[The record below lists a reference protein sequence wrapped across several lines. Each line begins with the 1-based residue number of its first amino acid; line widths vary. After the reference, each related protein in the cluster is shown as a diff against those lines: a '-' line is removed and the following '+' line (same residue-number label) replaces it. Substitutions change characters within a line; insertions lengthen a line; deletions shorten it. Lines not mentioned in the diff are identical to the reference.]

1 LKAASRQ
8 DAKMD
13 IEALERTGPNYSV
26 EKLLSARR
34 KTTEAVLRIAEKIKP
49 GMLEEDARRIGQETL
64 AQLGSGQGWH
74 KTLVR
79 FGRNT
84 TKNYVDAPEPNVRL
98 ADNDIFFVDIG
109 PIWGDT
115 EGDGG
120 GTFVV
125 GQKPDADMR
134 RCTVD
139 VRRIF
144 ETVRQQWMA
153 SKMTGKELY
162 DFAIRAAA
170 DLGWVLNLGLTGHR
184 LSDYPHKAH
193 YAGTLGAISI
203 HPSPNLWILEIQ
215 IRHPKSNH
223 TTLVHSGRKL

>member
-1 LKAASRQ
+1 
-8 DAKMD
+8 MD
-13 IEALERTGPNYSV
+13 IEALEKSGPNYSV
-26 EKLLSARR
+26 EKMLNARR
-34 KTTEAVLRIAEKIKP
+34 KTTEAVLRIAERIKP
-49 GMLEEDARRIGQETL
+49 GMLEEDARRVGQETL
-64 AQLGSGQGWH
+64 EALGSTQGWH

-84 TKNYVDAPEPNVRL
+84 TKNYVDASEPDVRL
-98 ADNDIFFVDIG
+98 TEDDIFFVDIG
-109 PIWGDT
+109 PIWDDT

-125 GQKPDADMR
+125 GSQPDADMK

-139 VRRIF
+139 VKRIF

-153 SKMTGKELY
+153 STMTGKELY
-162 DFAIRAAA
+162 DFAIGAAA
-170 DLGWVLNLGLTGHR
+170 DLGWILNLGLTGHR

-193 YAGTLGAISI
+193 FAGTLGTVSI

-215 IRHPKSNH
+215 IRHPSKPFGGFFEDLLLTNEA
-223 TTLVHSGRKL
+223 T

>member
-1 LKAASRQ
+1 MELKA
-8 DAKMD
+8 
-13 IEALERTGPNYSV
+13 LEGTGPNYSI
-26 EKLLSARR
+26 EKLLDARR
-34 KTTEAVLRIAEKIKP
+34 RTNEAVLRIAEKIKP
-49 GMLEEDARRIGQETL
+49 DMLEEDARRVGEETL
-64 AQLGSGQGWH
+64 EQLGSTQRWH

-84 TKNYVDAPEPNVRL
+84 TKNYVDPSEPNVRL
-98 ADNDIFFVDIG
+98 GDNDIFFVDIG

-125 GQKPDADMR
+125 GQQADLDMQ

-139 VRRIF
+139 VTRIF
-144 ETVRQQWMA
+144 ETVRRQWLA
-153 SKMTGKELY
+153 TQITGKELY
-162 DFAIRAAA
+162 DFAVKAAD
-170 DLGWVLNLGLTGHR
+170 DLGWILNLGLTGHR

-193 YAGTLGAISI
+193 YAGTLGAITV

-215 IRHPKSNH
+215 IRHPSKPFGGFFEDLLLTDEVNRPAGGH
-223 TTLVHSGRKL
+223 

>member
-1 LKAASRQ
+1 VEIQ
-8 DAKMD
+8 T
-13 IEALERTGPNYSV
+13 IEKTGPNYSV

-34 KTTEAVLRIAEKIKP
+34 KTTEAVLRIAEKIVP
-49 GMLEEDARRIGQETL
+49 GMLEEDARRIAQETL
-64 AQLGSGQGWH
+64 EQLGSHQGWH

-84 TKNYVDAPEPNVRL
+84 TKNYVDPSEPDVRL
-98 ADNDIFFVDIG
+98 GNNDIFFVDIG

-125 GQKPDADMR
+125 GNEPDADMK
-134 RCTVD
+134 RCAVD
-139 VRRIF
+139 VKRIF
-144 ETVRQQWMA
+144 ENVRQQWII

-162 DFAIRAAA
+162 EFAVCSAA
-170 DLGWVLNLGLTGHR
+170 DLGWILNLGLTGHR
-184 LSDYPHKAH
+184 LSDYPHKTH
-193 YAGTLGAISI
+193 FAGTLGSVSI

-215 IRHPKSNH
+215 IRDPNKPFGGFFEDLLLTNAIN
-223 TTLVHSGRKL
+223 

>member
-1 LKAASRQ
+1 
-8 DAKMD
+8 
-13 IEALERTGPNYSV
+13 
-26 EKLLSARR
+26 
-34 KTTEAVLRIAEKIKP
+34 
-49 GMLEEDARRIGQETL
+49 EDARRVGHETL
-64 AQLGSGQGWH
+64 EELGSAQGWH

-84 TKNYVDAPEPNVRL
+84 TKNYVDASEPDVRL
-98 ADNDIFFVDIG
+98 AENDIFFVDIG

-125 GQKPDADMR
+125 GDQADADMK

-139 VRRIF
+139 VKLIF
-144 ETVRQQWMA
+144 EAVRQQWMA

-162 DFAIRAAA
+162 DFATGAAA

-184 LSDYPHKAH
+184 LSD
-193 YAGTLGAISI
+193 
-203 HPSPNLWILEIQ
+203 
-215 IRHPKSNH
+215 
-223 TTLVHSGRKL
+223 

>member
-1 LKAASRQ
+1 
-8 DAKMD
+8 MD
-13 IEALERTGPNYSV
+13 IEALERTGPYYSV
-26 EKLLSARR
+26 EKLLGARR
-34 KTTEAVLRIAEKIKP
+34 KTSEAVLRIAEKIKP

-64 AQLGSGQGWH
+64 EELGSSQGWH

-84 TKNYVDAPEPNVRL
+84 TKNYVDASEPNVRL

-125 GQKPDADMR
+125 GQEPDADMK
-134 RCTVD
+134 RCAID

-162 DFAIRAAA
+162 DFAIEAAA
-170 DLGWVLNLGLTGHR
+170 ALGWVLNLGLTGHR
-184 LSDYPHKAH
+184 LSDYPHKAY
-193 YAGTLGAISI
+193 YAGTLGAISV

-215 IRHPKSNH
+215 IRHPSKPFGGFFEDLLL
-223 TTLVHSGRKL
+223 TTETN